1 MGQRPLR
8 ALPLEVE
15 NRVRP
20 AAREDEPIVL
30 GRSVRLLLVV
40 TTVFAAE
47 RRVVVAILFVAGNAN
62 VIGSAV
68 VVQADLCNIGDG
80 PN

>member
-1 MGQRPLR
+1 VH
-8 ALPLEVE
+8 PLEVE
-15 NRVRP
+15 RLVLLRP

-30 GRSVRLLLVV
+30 DRSVRLFGVARSVFMAESSVV
-40 TTVFAAE
+40 E
-47 RRVVVAILFVAGNAN
+47 AIRFVEGDAN
-62 VIGSAV
+62 VIGRAV

>member
-1 MGQRPLR
+1 MH
-8 ALPLEVE
+8 PLEVE
-15 NRVRP
+15 RLVLLP

-30 GRSVRLLLVV
+30 DRSVRLILVARSV
-40 TTVFAAE
+40 RSVFMVE
-47 RRVVVAILFVAGNAN
+47 LSVVVAIRFVEGDAN
-62 VIGSAV
+62 VIGRAV

>member
-1 MGQRPLR
+1 MH
-8 ALPLEVE
+8 PLEVE
-15 NRVRP
+15 RLVLLP

-30 GRSVRLLLVV
+30 DRSVRLFGVV
-40 TTVFAAE
+40 RSVFTAE
-47 RRVVVAILFVAGNAN
+47 RSGVPAIRLVEGDAN
-62 VIGSAV
+62 VIGRAV